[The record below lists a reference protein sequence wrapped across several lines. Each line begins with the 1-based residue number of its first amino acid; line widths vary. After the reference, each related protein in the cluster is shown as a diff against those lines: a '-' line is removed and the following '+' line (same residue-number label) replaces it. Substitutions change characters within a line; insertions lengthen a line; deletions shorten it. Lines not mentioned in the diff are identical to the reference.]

1 MPNSIQFIPDLKN
14 KIKSVVSVLTEQQNW
29 GLSFIDAQ
37 DAWKHSKGE
46 DVKVAV
52 IDTGWFPHKD
62 LEVNFYQGYDAT
74 GNNDFMDHGS
84 YHGCH
89 VSGIIAANCGSN
101 LGVMGVAPK
110 TKLIPIKALDDDGSG
125 SYDYIINALKI
136 AHDLDVDIINM
147 SLGSP
152 AKPFNDS
159 ISSLLKDITAKGKII
174 VCASGNDGEGVNY
187 PAKYDESIAVAAVEA
202 DGKMARF
209 SSRGPELDVA
219 APGVKIYSTWGNN
232 QYVNLDGTS
241 MACPTI
247 SGVIALIVSWYKR
260 NPDPNFQINYVNMI
274 KLLYDL
280 GGPEGDHIVQQ
291 GSYNIGVPKLEN
303 FNPWKN

>member
-1 MPNSIQFIPDLKN
+1 MSNPIKFIPDLRD
-14 KIKSVVSVLTEQQNW
+14 KILNQVSILNEQQNW
-29 GLSFIDAQ
+29 GLSFIEASY
-37 DAWKHSKGE
+37 AWQHSKGE
-46 DVKVAV
+46 DVKVAI

-62 LEVNFYQGYDAT
+62 LQVNFLDGYDAT

-84 YHGCH
+84 YHGTH
-89 VSGIIAANCGSN
+89 VAGIVGANCGQN
-101 LGVMGVAPK
+101 IGVMGVAPSC
-110 TKLIPIKALDDDGSG
+110 KLIPIKALDDDGTG
-125 SYDYIINALKI
+125 SFDFIANALQI

-147 SLGSP
+147 SLGTQSDYGQS
-152 AKPFNDS
+152 KVH
-159 ISSLLKDITAKGKII
+159 SLIKDITAKGKIV
-174 VCASGNDGEGVNY
+174 VCASGNDGEDVNF
-187 PAKYDESIAVAAVEA
+187 PAKYDESIAVAAVEN
-202 DGKMARF
+202 DGKLARF

-247 SGVIALIVSWYKR
+247 SGIIALIISWYKK
-260 NPDPNFQINYVNMI
+260 NPDPNFQINFTNMI
-274 KLLYDL
+274 KLMYDL

-291 GSYNIGVPKLEN
+291 GSYNIGVPKLQN